1 MIDRIVIFRG
11 SKKDFEKLLK
21 NEIGSSTGTVTF
33 MELIQYYNK
42 RIRQN
47 DTASGDDWIAG
58 KRNIKNCIVRAD
70 DYASVLEHAISNFVN
85 VITLNSDIENLFIH
99 NPPRRVV
106 QSLNSEYSDIM
117 EFKSSKYETI
127 NRSKLK
133 SIYLKMN
140 EDVIGQEK
148 CKKEITSSLYKL
160 LTRLKDKPIVLLL
173 YGPSGVGKTETAK
186 SISKSLGGKLL
197 RIQFSMMQNQE
208 AYNYVFGGDHSRSSF
223 AKDLQSRETNIV
235 LIDEFDK
242 VNPIFYNA
250 FYEMFDEGRFVDANY
265 DVDLKN
271 CVFVCTTNFNNEDEI
286 KKILGPAMFSRI
298 GDCIKYQELNKA
310 EKEIIIDRCF
320 NEIIHKLKEDEKEII
335 EKTDIKKWFL
345 KNVDR
350 YDNIRILKNKIEKAI
365 FETLTEEIILN

>member
-1 MIDRIVIFRG
+1 
-11 SKKDFEKLLK
+11 
-21 NEIGSSTGTVTF
+21 
-33 MELIQYYNK
+33 
-42 RIRQN
+42 
-47 DTASGDDWIAG
+47 
-58 KRNIKNCIVRAD
+58 
-70 DYASVLEHAISNFVN
+70 
-85 VITLNSDIENLFIH
+85 
-99 NPPRRVV
+99 
-106 QSLNSEYSDIM
+106 
-117 EFKSSKYETI
+117 
-127 NRSKLK
+127 
-133 SIYLKMN
+133 MN

-265 DVDLKN
+265 EVDLKN

-345 KNVDR
+345 KM
-350 YDNIRILKNKIEKAI
+350 
-365 FETLTEEIILN
+365 